1 MEVIKIICQLVV
13 GLGILN
19 VWVLRFN
26 KATPYRGQQ
35 AKTLKEEFETYGLP
49 SWFVYLVGA
58 IKVPAAIALLVGIA
72 FPILVVPAAIAI
84 AVLMLGAVVMHLKV
98 QDAAQKFVPA
108 SLVLLLCLIIIFLP
122 GGAG

>member
-1 MEVIKIICQLVV
+1 MEILKVIGQVVV

-35 AKTLKEEFETYGLP
+35 AKDLKEEFETYGLP
-49 SWFVYLVGA
+49 GWFVYLVGL

-72 FPILVVPAAIAI
+72 VPSLVVPAAIAI
-84 AVLMLGAVVMHLKV
+84 AVLMLAAVLMHFKV
-98 QDAAQKFVPA
+98 KDAPHKYVPA
-108 SLVLLLCLIIIFLP
+108 SAVLLLCLVIFFL
-122 GGAG
+122 

>member
-1 MEVIKIICQLVV
+1 MELVTVISQLIV
-13 GLGILN
+13 GLGVLN

-26 KATPYRGQQ
+26 QATPYRGQQ

-49 SWFVYLVGA
+49 SWFVYLVGL

-72 FPILVVPAAIAI
+72 FPVLVVPAATVI

-98 QDAAQKFVPA
+98 NDASHKFVPA
-108 SLVLLLCLIIIFLP
+108 SLVLVLCAIIIFL
-122 GGAG
+122 